1 MAATASSTERRQHS
15 FRTVRAPKPPLS
27 NPAPSQVVPQASGP
41 LYATASRMH
50 HARSNE
56 LEWLWSCRLLLPL
69 GSITCAADAHARRI
83 QSRAESKSIEP
94 RPFASFSAG
103 AWPLGHSCKNA
114 TACETPGFAGL
125 ATKHGGEAAP
135 TSLKGS
141 MIRDYDFYLEASA
154 TSTTC
159 STETGTIPAVFIAS
173 SSAALGDMSINS

>member
-41 LYATASRMH
+41 LYATASRMQ

-135 TSLKGS
+135 TSFKRIDDWRLRPLLGGVGDFHHLLDRDRYDPGS
-141 MIRDYDFYLEASA
+141 LHRQLFRR
-154 TSTTC
+154 
-159 STETGTIPAVFIAS
+159 
-173 SSAALGDMSINS
+173 LGRHVDQ